1 MTKTGNEWY
10 RYPMVWL
17 VIAIPLSAVIVG
29 SIMITLSFTT
39 FDGLVEDDYYKQGKE
54 INQVL
59 ARDDFAVDNGI
70 SAQITI
76 DDSTG
81 IIAVDLTSTAAY
93 AFPENLGMSFL
104 HPTQSHQ
111 DIKLVLSKGPDGR
124 YFSELTK
131 PLNKS
136 RWYLRISEPNWRL
149 QKLISWPIPGE
160 FTLDSSD

>member
-54 INQVL
+54 INQLL
-59 ARDDFAVDNGI
+59 ARDDFAVDKGI

-81 IIAVDLTSTAAY
+81 IIVVDLNSTAAY
-93 AFPENLGMSFL
+93 AFPEQMGMSFL

-111 DIKLVLSKGPDGR
+111 DVKLVLSKGPDGR

-149 QKLISWPIPGE
+149 QKLISWPVPGE